1 MNNDYVPLRIEIRL
15 SNMFISTMPVH
26 LDDLLAAAA
35 VKQARMQLCKSELE
49 LESVDYTSIIDSLPI
64 QKHRA
69 GDEWVYKASILNYT
83 SMQGKFMRPYSR
95 RINATDFAVRRA
107 EGVLAVKA
115 NNLNLMS
122 GPLKSAIGYMPTA
135 SYVVA
140 TAYCVGNASK
150 VSALLSNLSNI
161 GKKHSRGQGVVLS
174 INVTETED
182 DNSWKKRFLPLSMI
196 DIKQKEHAV
205 VANIGI
211 KPPYWKNDHEIGLGI
226 PNF

>member
-1 MNNDYVPLRIEIRL
+1 MSNDYVPLRIEIRL

-26 LDDLLAAAA
+26 LDDLLAASA
-35 VKQARMQLCKSELE
+35 VKQARIQLCKSELE
-49 LESVDYTSIIDSLPI
+49 SEDYASIIDNLPI
-64 QKHRA
+64 QKHWA

-95 RINATDFAVRRA
+95 RINATEFAVRRD

-115 NNLNLMS
+115 NNLNLLS

-140 TAYCVGNASK
+140 TAYCVGNANR

-174 INVTETED
+174 INVTETEED

-211 KPPYWKNDHEIGLGI
+211 KPPYWKNDHKIGFGI